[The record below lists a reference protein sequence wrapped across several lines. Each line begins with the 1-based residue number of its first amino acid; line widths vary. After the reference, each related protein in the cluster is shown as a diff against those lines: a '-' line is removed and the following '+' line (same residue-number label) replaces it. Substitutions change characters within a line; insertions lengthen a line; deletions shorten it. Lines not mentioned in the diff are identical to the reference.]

1 MQVIRRFTGGG
12 TVVVDQD
19 TIFSTLIFQGAALPH
34 VECYP
39 QPIMAWTE
47 SFYSHAFS
55 AVPGFRQREN
65 DYVFGERKFGG
76 NAQAITG
83 KRWLHHSSLLW
94 DFQPQRMGLLAHPR
108 KQPQYRQGRH
118 HSKFLVPLSQEPAL
132 GSRDQLVDRLQEAA
146 YMLPGFTIQ
155 EVSMQQAS
163 EALIGN
169 KMCGTRLVDLSAA
182 LSAPQL

>member
-94 DFQPQRMGLLAHPR
+94 DFQPQ
-108 KQPQYRQGRH
+108 GRH